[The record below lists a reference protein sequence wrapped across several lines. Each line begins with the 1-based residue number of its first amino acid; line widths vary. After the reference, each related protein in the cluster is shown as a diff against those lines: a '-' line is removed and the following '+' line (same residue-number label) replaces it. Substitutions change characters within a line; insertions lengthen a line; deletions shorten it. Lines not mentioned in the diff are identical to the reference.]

1 MPGDK
6 LSRRSVNQ
14 AKVVRG
20 SACGCDLRHGEA
32 VLGGCRACSWR
43 TMFHGASYHT
53 MASNAVHMRRL
64 LVDALCIMATA
75 DPRKAMAT
83 GHRVALKIATTHY
96 SSSIAHTPT
105 HTHTH
110 TPAQHGAH
118 GLCTEPTDVVQQ
130 KACNSG
136 EGGRWHFAHGWTISL
151 PSYCSPPMTNDDHH
165 SPPGTPTFSRHSVVT
180 EASMEG

>member
-6 LSRRSVNQ
+6 LSRRSVNR

-110 TPAQHGAH
+110 THRPNMVRTGYAQS
-118 GLCTEPTDVVQQ
+118 QQ
-130 KACNSG
+130 TSFNKRLATPEKVG
-136 EGGRWHFAHGWTISL
+136 DGTLRMVSL